1 MTEVKKRIA
10 AIEKKLAEIESGQEL
25 QNLRII
31 WVNSEA
37 GEKPE
42 PLEPGTLIIYW
53 GAGDEIGTYRYDP
66 KKPNGGEPDK
76 KRKGG

>member
-31 WVNSEA
+31 WKDIET
-37 GEKPE
+37 GEQE
-42 PLEPGTLIIYW
+42 GTLSPGAYVIYW